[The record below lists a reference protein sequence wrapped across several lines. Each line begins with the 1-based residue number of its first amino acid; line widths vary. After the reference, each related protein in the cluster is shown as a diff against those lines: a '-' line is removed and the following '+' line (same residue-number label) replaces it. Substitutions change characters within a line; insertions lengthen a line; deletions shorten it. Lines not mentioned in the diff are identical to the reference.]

1 MRQLP
6 ECFRLNKVILATN
19 EGVFEGWRPDGIKKN
34 PVEGISLA
42 GAGTKRHDP
51 CTPGGK
57 AGSNKK
63 WIIFFWKAAD
73 FAFLVL

>member
-1 MRQLP
+1 MKGFLRVGAQM
-6 ECFRLNKVILATN
+6 
-19 EGVFEGWRPDGIKKN
+19 GSKN

-63 WIIFFWKAAD
+63 WIIFFWIAAD
-73 FAFLVL
+73 SAFLVL